1 MRISL
6 RGLSF
11 LLLWAC
17 LAGCNSGKH
26 FDGPTVNEFSGK
38 LVAHGKPVAF
48 PPGEKVQIGATHQGT
63 AKEWWIP
70 IEPDGTFKIG
80 WMPIGKYT
88 LMLKR
93 GSTAPARQG
102 GGRPAMYPVPTV
114 FEIVDGKTEYTID
127 LGDGFKP

>member
-1 MRISL
+1 MRL
-6 RGLSF
+6 LSHT
-11 LLLWAC
+11 AA
-17 LAGCNSGKH
+17 LALMSAMILGCNSGKH
-26 FDGPTVNEFSGK
+26 FDGPTVNEFSGR
-38 LVAHGKPVAF
+38 LVASGKPVSF
-48 PPGEKVQIGATHQGT
+48 PPGEKVQVGATHQAT

-70 IEPDGTFKIG
+70 IETDGTFKIG

-102 GGRPAMYPVPTV
+102 GGRPAMYPVPTT

-127 LGDGFKP
+127 LGESYKP